1 MNVIFKTYE
10 EQDYQKVCDFF
21 IELNQQKEEHINWNW
36 ARWEWMY
43 YHPYFDRSHMGTI
56 GLWMAGE
63 WVVGIALYDLFY
75 GEAFGAALEEYRR
88 LLPEILAYAVKTF
101 QDDNGLGIAVNDRD
115 EETKEILRSMGFEK
129 AEQTETVLSLSLKS
143 KLEYMLPEG
152 LEIREIH
159 FPEDN
164 MAYQTV
170 IWKGFD
176 HEGDQEEL
184 EKMLENSQNLP
195 IHRKPFLCLAAV
207 DKEGEFA
214 AHCTC
219 WYEERTN
226 YAYVEPVCTIPQ
238 YRGQGLGKAVVSE
251 ALNRCRELGAAKAV
265 VLSDLDFYKKMGF
278 AMLSGHTFY
287 WQKTGEDNRKDK

>member
-1 MNVIFKTYE
+1 MKVIFKTYE

-21 IELNQQKEEHINWNW
+21 IGLNQVEEKHINWNW

-43 YHPYFDRSHMGTI
+43 FHPYFDRSHMETI

-63 WVVGIALYDLFY
+63 SVVGIALYDLFF
-75 GEAFGAALEEYRR
+75 GEAFCAALEEYRG
-88 LLPEILAYAVKTF
+88 LLPEILAYADKTF
-101 QDDNGLGIAVNDRD
+101 QGENGLGVAVNDKD
-115 EETKEILRSMGFEK
+115 EEMKGLLCSMGFEK
-129 AEQTETVLSLSLKS
+129 AKQTETILSLSLKS
-143 KLEYMLPEG
+143 KLEYKLPEG
-152 LEIREIH
+152 LTIREIH

-176 HEGDQEEL
+176 HEGDQAEL
-184 EKMLENSQNLP
+184 EKMLDNSQNLP
-195 IHRKPFLCLAAV
+195 VHRKPFLCLAVV

-219 WYEERTN
+219 WYEEQTN
-226 YAYVEPVCTIPQ
+226 YAYVEPVCTIPK
-238 YRGQGLGKAVVSE
+238 YRGLGLGKSVVSE
-251 ALNRCRELGAAKAV
+251 ALNRCRRSGAAKAV

-278 AMLSGHTFY
+278 ELHSGYTFY
-287 WQKTGEDNRKDK
+287 WKKGKEE